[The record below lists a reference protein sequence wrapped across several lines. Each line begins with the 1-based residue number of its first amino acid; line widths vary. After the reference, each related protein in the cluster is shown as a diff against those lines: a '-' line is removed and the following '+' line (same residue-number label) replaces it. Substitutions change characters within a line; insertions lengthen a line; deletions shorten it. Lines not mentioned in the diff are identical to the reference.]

1 MLNPDNLMAISF
13 MTSVADSDGEPVPG
27 TEHEHILLFN
37 KTQISEQ
44 EVGRLIDDDC
54 WQYNPRILEVTRE
67 QLKFLRDKN

>member
-13 MTSVADSDGEPVPG
+13 ITSVATSDGEPVSG
-27 TEHEHILLFN
+27 TEHEHVLLFN

-44 EVGRLIDDDC
+44 EVSNLIDEDR

-67 QLKFLRDKN
+67 QLKFLRDKS